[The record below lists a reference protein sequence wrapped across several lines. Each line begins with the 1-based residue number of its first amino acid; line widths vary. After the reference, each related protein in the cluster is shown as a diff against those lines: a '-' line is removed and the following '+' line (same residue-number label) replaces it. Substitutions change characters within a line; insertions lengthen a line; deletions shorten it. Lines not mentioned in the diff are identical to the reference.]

1 MDLMKKKLFF
11 NVLRN
16 RIQEIIENRECNIYL
31 LSDAKKNIDLM
42 NAFYK
47 SGIRERYDVLEA
59 TWKVAKDIC
68 PDEIRDDNQRESFT
82 IVVWKSLP
90 LESILRELNITGDES
105 LAPKTT
111 NIKTKSI

>member
-1 MDLMKKKLFF
+1 
-11 NVLRN
+11 
-16 RIQEIIENRECNIYL
+16 
-31 LSDAKKNIDLM
+31 
-42 NAFYK
+42 
-47 SGIRERYDVLEA
+47 VLEA

-68 PDEIRDDNQRESFT
+68 PDEIRDDSQRDSFT

-90 LESILRELNITGDES
+90 LQSILRELDITDDES

>member
-42 NAFYK
+42 NAFLQVRNK
-47 SGIRERYDVLEA
+47 RAL
-59 TWKVAKDIC
+59 
-68 PDEIRDDNQRESFT
+68 
-82 IVVWKSLP
+82 
-90 LESILRELNITGDES
+90 
-105 LAPKTT
+105 
-111 NIKTKSI
+111 

>member
-1 MDLMKKKLFF
+1 MDLMKNKLFF

-47 SGIRERYDVLEA
+47 SGIRERYDVLRPRGRWRKTSA
-59 TWKVAKDIC
+59 PMRSRMIIK
-68 PDEIRDDNQRESFT
+68 EIHLRLLSGDPYRLSQYSENL
-82 IVVWKSLP
+82 ILP
-90 LESILRELNITGDES
+90 MMNSWPQKTMNTKTESI
-105 LAPKTT
+105 
-111 NIKTKSI
+111 

>member
-31 LSDAKKNIDLM
+31 LGDAKKNIDLM

-47 SGIRERYDVLEA
+47 SGIREHYVLEA

-68 PDEIRDDNQRESFT
+68 PDEIKDDNQ
-82 IVVWKSLP
+82 
-90 LESILRELNITGDES
+90 
-105 LAPKTT
+105 
-111 NIKTKSI
+111 